1 MTNYISV
8 GIDIGSQTTRVA
20 IAKIG
25 KKKSGFKIIGRGE
38 APTEGVKQGYVV
50 NQNEVV
56 KSIQRAVKR
65 AEKEASLRVKSAIIS
80 IGGVG
85 LESITSIGKVI
96 ISRVDGEITKNDI
109 EKVIEASEKNI
120 QLTNKKIIYHFPLSF
135 KIDGEKVLGHPE
147 GMRGMK
153 LEVEILF
160 IVCFDQHLENL
171 VDAIEKAD
179 IDVDD
184 IVAAPLATSLVT
196 LDKKQR
202 TAGCVLV
209 NIGAETVSIGV
220 FENDYLVSLRVFPIG
235 SIHIT
240 NDIALGLQ
248 ISLEEAEEI
257 KTGIVSSKNYPQKKL
272 EEIIEA
278 RLRDIFDLINT
289 HLKSLGKNQLL
300 PAGIIITGG
309 GSSIKMIEE
318 IAKSSLKLPARVV
331 FSRSSIDVSDDL
343 DSVVFGVVYGL
354 CLLGMDSRYQS
365 DFFQMGTTKMKNKMK
380 GILGWGK
387 QFLP

>member
-20 IAKIG
+20 IAEVN

-38 APTEGVKQGYVV
+38 ALTEGVRQGYIV
-50 NQNEVV
+50 NQNEVI
-56 KSIQRAVKR
+56 KSIQKAVKR
-65 AEKEASLRVKSAIIS
+65 AEKEAAIRVKNAIIS

-96 ISRVDGEITKNDI
+96 ISRVDGEVTKNDI
-109 EKVIEASEKNI
+109 EKVIEASEKNV
-120 QLTNKKIIYHFPLSF
+120 QCTNKKIIYHFPLSF

-147 GMRGMK
+147 GMSGMK
-153 LEVEILF
+153 LEVEMLF
-160 IVCFDQHLENL
+160 ITCFDQHLENL
-171 VDAIEKAD
+171 VDAVEKAG

-196 LDKKQR
+196 LDKRQR
-202 TAGCVLV
+202 TAGCVLA

-220 FENDYLVSLRVFPIG
+220 FENDYLISLRVFPIG
-235 SIHIT
+235 STHIT

-248 ISLEEAEEI
+248 VSLEEAEEI
-257 KTGIVSSKNYPQKKL
+257 KTGILSSKNYPQKKL

-278 RLRDIFDLINT
+278 RFRDIFDLINA

-309 GSSIKMIEE
+309 GSNIKMVEE
-318 IAKSSLKLPARVV
+318 IAKSSLKLPARIV
-331 FSRSSIDVSDDL
+331 FSKSSIDVNGDL
-343 DSVVFGVVYGL
+343 DNVVFSVVYGL

-365 DFFQMGTTKMKNKMK
+365 DFFQMGATKMKNKMK
-380 GILGWGK
+380 GILGWGR
-387 QFLP
+387 QFFP